1 MVRIVLDPIHRRKL
15 LTGAII
21 VSVLLAAWWWHSQQ
35 TPLKILTPPDA
46 ATQLPSFGE
55 PADPTEAAQATIP
68 PLGVDVIGAVQQ
80 PGLYFL
86 PAGARV
92 KDAVQVAGGL
102 APNANREA
110 INMSAH
116 LTDGQQLHVPRVGE
130 TGTSALVNAST
141 SGTTSPTHINI
152 NTADAATLAT
162 LSGIGR
168 VLAQRIIDYRT
179 THGPFA
185 AIGDLR
191 NVTGI
196 HAGLFDK
203 IKGSI
208 QVGDVP

>member
-1 MVRIVLDPIHRRKL
+1 MLRSVLDPNHRRAV

-21 VSVLLAAWWWHSQQ
+21 VIALLGGWIWQSRQ
-35 TPLKILTPPDA
+35 TPSNVPVMAD
-46 ATQLPSFGE
+46 PSQPLGFGE
-55 PADPTEAAQATIP
+55 PADPTEGSQPTAP

-92 KDAVQVAGGL
+92 QDAVRLAGGL

-116 LTDGQQLHVPRVGE
+116 LADGQQLRVPRVGDAQAAAAVSA
-130 TGTSALVNAST
+130 GTSA
-141 SGTTSPTHINI
+141 TTGLSPINI
-152 NTADAATLAT
+152 NAADATALAS
-162 LSGIGR
+162 LDGIGT

-179 THGPFA
+179 AHGPFS
-185 AIGDLR
+185 AISDLR

-196 HAGLFDK
+196 HAGLIDK
-203 IKGSI
+203 IKDRL
-208 QVGDVP
+208 QVGATP